1 MTDPRFLVGFATDTG
16 RVRSMNEDS
25 FVVTDRVFAVAD
37 GMGGHLAGEVASAMA
52 ADGLR
57 HLMDPCSTDD
67 AVNAVIAANHA
78 ILDLS
83 RNDPSHR
90 GMGTTLTGVV
100 AVRVDD
106 NTRLAVINVG
116 DSRTYRL
123 RAGKLE
129 QVSIDHSYVQ
139 ELVNA
144 GYITEAEARVH
155 PQRNIV
161 TRALGIEAGI
171 GIDVWTL
178 PAVRGDRFLSCSDGL
193 VDEVTDDIIL
203 DALCDYADPQA
214 AAEEL
219 VRLANAAGGR
229 DNTTVVVLDVL
240 DGEDPA
246 VVDDHEDMLTY
257 ITVRGTESHSASDE
271 TRDETNDFTVDPEAR
286 EILDGDDV
294 DVDPMDDSDSD
305 DTPPFETNPPRDLT
319 AAVLSHGRDPSNGYP
334 VAHADET
341 PNTLAR
347 RMAMQA
353 RANTRFIIA
362 GAAVA
367 VIAIVLVIIAALTGG
382 KSGSSPKPGDTVAIT
397 DFVDV
402 TADTSTDSLPD
413 SLPDSVS
420 DTIGDASGAPDTS
433 TPAN

>member
-1 MTDPRFLVGFATDTG
+1 MTEPRFLVGFATDTG

-83 RNDPSHR
+83 RSDPSHR
-90 GMGTTLTGVV
+90 GMGTTLTGIV
-100 AVRVDD
+100 AVRVDND
-106 NTRLAVINVG
+106 TRLAVINVG

-123 RAGKLE
+123 RAGKLD

-144 GYITEAEARVH
+144 GHITEAEARVH

-161 TRALGIEAGI
+161 TRALGIESGI

-178 PAVRGDRFLSCSDGL
+178 PAVHGDRFLSCSDGL
-193 VDEVTDDIIL
+193 VDEVTDDVIL

-240 DGEDPA
+240 DGENPA
-246 VVDDHEDMLTY
+246 VVDDREDMLTY
-257 ITVRGTESHSASDE
+257 ITVRGTDNHAAS
-271 TRDETNDFTVDPEAR
+271 DETNDFTIDPDTHGV
-286 EILDGDDV
+286 LDGDDV
-294 DVDPMDDSDSD
+294 DDDLTDASDAD
-305 DTPPFETNPPRDLT
+305 DTPPFETNPPRELT
-319 AAVLSHGRDPSNGYP
+319 AAVLSHGRDASSGFP
-334 VAHADET
+334 VAHGDET

-362 GAAVA
+362 GGAVA
-367 VIAIVLVIIAALTGG
+367 LIAVILVVIAALTGG
-382 KSGSSPKPGDTVAIT
+382 KSGSDQKPGDTVAIT

-402 TADTSTDSLPD
+402 TADASTDSLPD
-413 SLPDSVS
+413 TLPDSVS
-420 DTIGDASGAPDTS
+420 DTIGDASGAPDSS